1 MKDDWIKSISIL
13 ILLSVVVLICTCCG
27 EKEEFKNT
35 TEYVPVQ
42 VFDEVIYFP
51 KVI

>member
-13 ILLSVVVLICTCCG
+13 ILLSVVALICTCCG
-27 EKEEFKNT
+27 EKEEPKNT

-42 VFDEVIYFP
+42 VFDDIIYFP
-51 KVI
+51 KVK